1 MLPKTVA
8 FPEAELMH
16 DFICYPSPMLVR
28 KELLRLTGDL
38 GLSCSLYTGGG
49 IASLEDCKRGLE
61 SSSWGS
67 LRVTLCPSL

>member
-16 DFICYPSPMLVR
+16 DFIYYPSPMLVR

-49 IASLEDCKRGLE
+49 IASLEDCK
-61 SSSWGS
+61 
-67 LRVTLCPSL
+67 